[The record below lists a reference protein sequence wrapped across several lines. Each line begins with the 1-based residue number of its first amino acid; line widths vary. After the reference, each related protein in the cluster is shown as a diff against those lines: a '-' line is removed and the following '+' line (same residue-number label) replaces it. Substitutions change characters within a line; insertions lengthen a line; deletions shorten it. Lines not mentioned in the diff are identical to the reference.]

1 MDMPDHCATLP
12 NERINPRFG
21 RATRAIESSESR
33 KIAPLINRPAA
44 ALKPPHESIHPTA
57 GKHATARIEILA
69 FGAGHPPCHRCALEP
84 GAPNWPLY
92 SHHQRFKFASSQPRA
107 SVDTVDD
114 QTYGDL
120 PDLHHTLYSFGSSVN
135 RLGEHSH
142 RLAMSDVSIGWT
154 RRSALRRPSCSTS
167 LSSSTIYSHSRLQE
181 WRRVARHPFDPPPRS
196 STMLSIAWFGE
207 CKESIHFV
215 RCLMFA

>member
-1 MDMPDHCATLP
+1 MDMADHCATLP

-21 RATRAIESSESR
+21 RAARAIES
-33 KIAPLINRPAA
+33 KNRPVDQPAGRCA
-44 ALKPPHESIHPTA
+44 QTPARIDHPTA

-69 FGAGHPPCHRCALEP
+69 FGTGHPPCHRCALEP
-84 GAPNWPLY
+84 GAPNRPLY

-120 PDLHHTLYSFGSSVN
+120 PDLHPHVVFVRVECRSTWRTL
-135 RLGEHSH
+135 SH

-181 WRRVARHPFDPPPRS
+181 WRRVARHPFDPPHRS
-196 STMLSIAWFGE
+196 STMLSTAWFGE